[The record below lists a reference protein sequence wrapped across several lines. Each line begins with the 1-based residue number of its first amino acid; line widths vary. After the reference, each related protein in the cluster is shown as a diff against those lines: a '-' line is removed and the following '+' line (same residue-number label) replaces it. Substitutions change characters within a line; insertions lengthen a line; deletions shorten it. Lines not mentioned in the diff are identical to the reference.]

1 MELQWALADYGR
13 RFPLIETGA
22 NCRSIYGVYLIY
34 HDRDSTRPLL
44 IGRGQIGHHLQ
55 KPANNPEIAA
65 FSVLGL
71 LRATWA
77 AVPEQYAAG
86 VERYLIE
93 QLDPRI
99 RQDSI
104 GSVARVPVN
113 LPLERT
119 FMAAV
124 PMRRRPSMMRQ
135 KIRSLAFV
143 LRTFLKSFGRNRHR
157 QMLSD

>member
-13 RFPLIETGA
+13 RFPSIEAGA

-55 KPANNPEIAA
+55 KLANDPEIAA

-119 FMAAV
+119 FTAAV
-124 PMRRRPSMMRQ
+124 PVRRRPSVRRQ
-135 KIRSLAFV
+135 KIRSLAVV
-143 LRTFLKSFGRNRHR
+143 LRTFLKSFGRPHLMGQKR
-157 QMLSD
+157 